1 MLHKDI
7 SNRRQK
13 KMKKNEEN
21 TNNLIW
27 TRIFYGREVMDRIL
41 DTISSKEELQRRYV
55 WRYILR
61 AAMAGFIVMLMYV
74 FTYQVKA
81 DLGDTMN
88 LGISKYI
95 TALTFSVALVFIY
108 FTNSELL
115 TSNFMYFTVGA
126 YYRRVSSS
134 LTLRVLG
141 LCLFGNMLG
150 ILFIAALVASSD
162 IVSPE
167 MSQHLLHTVEAK
179 TVASSAW
186 TIFVKAI
193 FANFF
198 INISIIIAMQL
209 GDDYLAKIFT
219 LLAGVTVFA
228 YMGFEHVVA
237 NSALFVL
244 AYLLEPDAV
253 NLLHTGKN
261 FACSLIGNYV
271 GGGLIIGLFYAFLN
285 DNREKTKKEDEPK
298 SERSDNPHI

>member
-1 MLHKDI
+1 MQNQD
-7 SNRRQK
+7 SNK
-13 KMKKNEEN
+13 AKHDD
-21 TNNLIW
+21 LVW
-27 TRIFYGREVMDRIL
+27 TRIFYGREVMERIL
-41 DTISSKEELQRRYV
+41 ETISRKEELQRRYV
-55 WRYILR
+55 WRYVLR
-61 AAMAGFIVMLMYV
+61 AAMAGLIVMLMYV
-74 FTYQVKA
+74 FTYQVKT
-81 DLGDTMN
+81 DLGDAMN
-88 LGISKYI
+88 FGLSKYI

-126 YYRRVSSS
+126 YYRRIRTSMAM
-134 LTLRVLG
+134 RVLG
-141 LCLFGNMLG
+141 LCLFGNLLG
-150 ILFIAALVASSD
+150 ITLIAALVASSD

-167 MSQHLLHTVEAK
+167 MSQHLLHTVEVK
-179 TVASSAW
+179 TVGSSAW

-209 GDDYLAKIFT
+209 GDDYLAKIFA

-244 AYLLEPDAV
+244 GYMLDIDAV

-261 FACSLIGNYV
+261 FAFSFIGNYV

-285 DNREKTKKEDEPK
+285 DNRKLNAGKE
-298 SERSDNPHI
+298 

>member
-1 MLHKDI
+1 MV
-7 SNRRQK
+7 
-13 KMKKNEEN
+13 
-21 TNNLIW
+21 W
-27 TRIFYGREVMDRIL
+27 TRVFFGREVMDRIL
-41 DTISSKEELQRRYV
+41 ETISRKQELQRRYI

-81 DLGDTMN
+81 DLGDALN
-88 LGISKYI
+88 LGVSKYI

-126 YYRRVSSS
+126 YYRKIKASQA
-134 LTLRVLG
+134 LRVLG

-150 ILFIAALVASSD
+150 IALIAGLVASCD

-167 MSQHLLHTVEAK
+167 MSQLLQHTVEAK
-179 TVASSAW
+179 TVGSTAW

-198 INISIIIAMQL
+198 INIAIIIAMQL
-209 GDDYLAKIFT
+209 GDDYIAKIFT

-237 NSALFVL
+237 NSALFIL
-244 AYLLEPDAV
+244 AICLEPSAV
-253 NLLHTGKN
+253 DLMHTSKN
-261 FACSLIGNYV
+261 FVFSLLGNYV

-285 DNREKTKKEDEPK
+285 DDRKDCTSKT
-298 SERSDNPHI
+298 

>member
-1 MLHKDI
+1 MPSDKD
-7 SNRRQK
+7 QK
-13 KMKKNEEN
+13 PTEPHTEN
-21 TNNLIW
+21 MVW
-27 TRIFYGREVMDRIL
+27 TRIFYGREVMERIIE
-41 DTISSKEELQRRYV
+41 TISRKEALQQRYI
-55 WRYILR
+55 WRYIMR

-81 DLGDTMN
+81 DLGDTLN

-115 TSNFMYFTVGA
+115 TSNFMYFTVGV
-126 YYRRVSSS
+126 YYRKIKTSKAM
-134 LTLRVLG
+134 RVLG

-150 ILFIAALVASSD
+150 IIFIAALVASCS

-167 MSQHLLHTVEAK
+167 MSQHLLHTVDAK
-179 TVASSAW
+179 TVGSDAW
-186 TIFVKAI
+186 TIFVKGI

-198 INISIIIAMQL
+198 INIAIIIAMQL
-209 GDDYLAKIFT
+209 GDDFIAKIFT

-244 AYLLEPDAV
+244 ALMLEPSAV
-253 NLLHTGKN
+253 DLLHTGKN
-261 FACSLIGNYV
+261 FVFSLLGNYV

-285 DNREKTKKEDEPK
+285 GDRKFETE
-298 SERSDNPHI
+298 S